1 MVAFPVSRYLAE
13 TARRDRGVAQWIP
26 GLPPIV
32 AGSEQ
37 TTVQTTVQN
46 GGYGVGMALRDSCG
60 RRSFGPA

>member
-1 MVAFPVSRYLAE
+1 MVAFPVPRYLAE

-37 TTVQTTVQN
+37 TTVQN